1 VTEEVDVVVVGLGVG
16 GEEVAGRLAEAGR
29 DVIGIEGDL
38 VGGECPYW
46 GCIPSKMIVR
56 ASDLLAETAR
66 VDGIAGRAHAI
77 PDWTPVA
84 DRIRDEATDDW
95 NDSVA
100 VKRFTDKG
108 GRFVRGWATL
118 TGPGEVDVDGTG
130 FRARDGVVLATGSAP
145 VVPPIDG
152 LAGTPYWTNRQL
164 IEAETLPDSL
174 LVLGGGAIG
183 LELAQALGRFGVEVH
198 IVEASDRVIS
208 GEEPESSQLI
218 EEILHSDGITVH
230 LNATA
235 TAVEHDGR
243 FTLTT
248 SDQRRLVADQLL
260 VSVGRRSRLD
270 KLGVEKVGLDSS
282 ARALA
287 VDERMRAGEKLW
299 AVGDLTGH
307 GVFTHM
313 AMYQADIVVRDIL
326 GQGGPAADYRAV
338 PRVTF
343 TDPEIGAVGMTESQ
357 ALQAGHS
364 VKIGMA
370 RIPATTR
377 GWIHKAGNAGFIKLV
392 IDAERDVLLGATSA
406 GPAGGEVLSMLTLA
420 VKTNTPVA
428 TLRDMIYA
436 YPTFHRGI
444 LDALH
449 DLD

>member
-1 VTEEVDVVVVGLGVG
+1 MTEEVDVVVVGLGVG

-29 DVIGIEGDL
+29 DVIGIEGEL

-66 VDGIAGRAHAI
+66 VDGVAGRAHAI

-95 NDSVA
+95 NDAVA

-118 TGPGEVDVDGTG
+118 TGPGEVDVDGKG
-130 FRARDGVVLATGSAP
+130 FRARDGVVLAAGSAP

-152 LAGTPYWTNRQL
+152 LAGTPYWTNRRL
-164 IEAETLPDSL
+164 LEADTLPDSL

-183 LELAQALGRFGVEVH
+183 VELAQALGRFGVEVH

-218 EEILHSDGITVH
+218 EEILHADGITVH
-230 LNATA
+230 LNASVTS
-235 TAVEHDGR
+235 VEHDGR

-248 SDQRRLVADQLL
+248 SDRRSLVADQLL
-260 VSVGRRSRLD
+260 VSVGRRPRLD
-270 KLGVEKVGLDSS
+270 RLGVEKVGLDSNAS
-282 ARALA
+282 AVT

-299 AVGDLTGH
+299 AVGDVTGH

-326 GQGGPAADYRAV
+326 GRGGPSADYRAV

-392 IDAERDVLLGATSA
+392 VDADRDVLLGATSA

-420 VKTNTPVA
+420 VKTSTAVA

-436 YPTFHRGI
+436 YPTFHRGV